1 MLARLNNNPTAQ
13 DEAETFT
20 WIEADPRH
28 AIAYAR
34 AEAAW
39 QAAERLKSAAAEVNL
54 PPLAGTV
61 TEEQQRRRSRNI
73 MIVAG
78 IALIL
83 FILVAIVMIRI
94 FNDVD
99 HHETRI
105 GEIRTIS
112 LPVELTGTRGTA
124 AASCGSRP
132 PRQIAAGDR
141 SIMLLYRDA
150 QVPGDHDI

>member
-1 MLARLNNNPTAQ
+1 MQASGPGSHSREEVEAEAARLLARLNNNPTAQ
-13 DEAETFT
+13 DEAETFA

-94 FNDVD
+94 FNDA
-99 HHETRI
+99 HHHQTRI
-105 GEIRTIS
+105 GEIRTIR
-112 LPVELTGTRGTA
+112 LPGGSDLT
-124 AASCGSRP
+124 
-132 PRQIAAGDR
+132 
-141 SIMLLYRDA
+141 
-150 QVPGDHDI
+150 